1 MCQRISIFAQNW
13 FCFHTTN
20 CLHSFMCW
28 WWLWNIEWNEIW
40 QANLAEQKIA
50 RRKCS
55 SSVELRVGCRQWVG
69 IFYHSWWH
77 TIHILNFAHCT
88 LCYFDYYFWY
98 FIAKNY
104 VNLKHRQDL
113 KIEEFNCNDTSDN
126 LLVLIDHCVPYY
138 NFQKRIC
145 HEGTGVIR
153 FIQKIARGRKI
164 DS

>member
-77 TIHILNFAHCT
+77 TIHILNFAHC
-88 LCYFDYYFWY
+88 
-98 FIAKNY
+98 
-104 VNLKHRQDL
+104 
-113 KIEEFNCNDTSDN
+113 SN
-126 LLVLIDHCVPYY
+126 LLFWLLLMIFHGQKWCQLKSSTRLYFRLYVVSNYELQWCVGQFV
-138 NFQKRIC
+138 NFDRPLC
-145 HEGTGVIR
+145 
-153 FIQKIARGRKI
+153 
-164 DS
+164 SLL